1 VQAGASYP
9 LILKLPGF
17 AHFLQPHAPRGLPV
31 LPGGVGGQLLRLL
44 GLRELLVF
52 AEIQPRWR
60 LIARFGLPLPQ
71 ATADVLHA
79 VPTVYRLAVVEVL
92 LHPHSLHLLRPPHP
106 HPHLHL
112 PHRFL
117 AKIGKTKIE
126 SLRLD

>member
-1 VQAGASYP
+1 MKKKAGRGVQAGASYP
-9 LILKLPGF
+9 LILRLPGF

-71 ATADVLHA
+71 ATCNEKENGLCIWRRVEFCVQSVRETKKIAKA
-79 VPTVYRLAVVEVL
+79 AELA
-92 LHPHSLHLLRPPHP
+92 
-106 HPHLHL
+106 
-112 PHRFL
+112 
-117 AKIGKTKIE
+117 GG
-126 SLRLD
+126 